1 MEKVAQVKQDVKQD
15 VKGQVQANAN
25 VAAKDAAKE
34 AEKKAKKNE
43 AAKRHSEKVKSLREQ
58 SITVATKLQ
67 AYIAKTKPTFDGI
80 DVVNKWITDVLSGG
94 SNGGGQNFFNKVF
107 GDSPKVGDKITL
119 MDFMKKTLKGKADF
133 DAYVKKWAE
142 KGIIVKFDA
151 GSNMFESTYTIEK
164 LA

>member
-25 VAAKDAAKE
+25 AAAKDAAKE

-58 SITVATKLQ
+58 AVEAAKELKQAIKDNPNVKFGAKLVAW
-67 AYIAKTKPTFDGI
+67 ADA
-80 DVVNKWITDVLSGG
+80 VLSGG